1 MNPLIREAAE
11 SIQLGWLLGILTVL
25 FLATFLYWVWW
36 AYAPSRRDQH
46 DEAAQLPFM
55 DGD

>member
-1 MNPLIREAAE
+1 MNPLLREAAN

-36 AYAPSRRDQH
+36 AYSPANKESH

-55 DGD
+55 DGE